1 MSREDL
7 IDVICY
13 LNEGIS
19 REYLETL
26 TDDRLQAYYTHLR
39 ALRLMRLMDRSRL

>member
-13 LNEGIS
+13 LNRGLS
-19 REYLETL
+19 KGYLEVL
-26 TDDRLQAYYTHLR
+26 PDDRLQAYYVHLR
-39 ALRLMRLMDRSRL
+39 AIRLMRTMDQARL